1 MASCLMTDS
10 AGCIIVTIG
19 LPDPK
24 RVVLKPNAR
33 TPSIVT
39 CGTRS
44 RVAAKE
50 NLGVGG
56 AFLLQFGVHIQ
67 TFATGN
73 RAISSRMSFLA
84 RDTRDCRRSASLL
97 GYDAHLAS

>member
-1 MASCLMTDS
+1 MTDS

-19 LPDPK
+19 PPEPK
-24 RVVLKPNAR
+24 RVVLKPHAR
-33 TPSIVT
+33 TLSFVT

-56 AFLLQFGVHIQ
+56 ALLVQLGVRIQ

-73 RAISSRMSFLA
+73 RAISSRMTFWRGTAQGKL
-84 RDTRDCRRSASLL
+84 
-97 GYDAHLAS
+97 